1 MNRQFEI
8 GDRVVCKES
17 GVIGKILRFY
27 VPTACD
33 EQTLVLTDDG
43 RQYHAPTNAWV
54 KTNEPT
60 SVIITTGFD
69 SRKISEQIDISYKET
84 IERLNYFNRRDI
96 YSNE

>member
-33 EQTLVLTDDG
+33 EQ
-43 RQYHAPTNAWV
+43 
-54 KTNEPT
+54 
-60 SVIITTGFD
+60 
-69 SRKISEQIDISYKET
+69 IDISYKET
-84 IERLNYFNRRDI
+84 IERLNYFNRREM
-96 YSNE
+96 YVNE